1 VSLVIKIAFF
11 HQTLPLGADIYTT
24 KKISELAQ
32 SLFGVDE
39 SILAEALLNSPNARG
54 YIIGA
59 ISELMLKRELE
70 ASGLKVLRIKE
81 KWEGPKIH
89 HGDFYISKDG
99 VSWFVVESKGLK
111 SNSEKWAGTSG
122 KSYYEKLQTSK
133 RDGPESQWFHSL
145 PQTSKDEI
153 KAEVKQEEFRLCQTH
168 MPSGKA
174 TNEKRIN
181 GRSQASPRFDEFHLL
196 AVDMFSK
203 TGRHEFV
210 YAVSDSLSRSKK
222 DNNHLLQNYFITLVL
237 PSTLRPVLPL
247 AKPWSD
253 DVAAL
258 VDQLKKPVLEIEM
271 QVDERAPGGRA
282 EGVISF

>member
-1 VSLVIKIAFF
+1 MG
-11 HQTLPLGADIYTT
+11 TDISAETRM
-24 KKISELAQ
+24 SELSQA
-32 SLFGVDE
+32 LFGVDE
-39 SILAEALLNSPNARG
+39 PVLAEALLRSPNARG

-59 ISELMLKRELE
+59 ISELLLKRELE
-70 ASGLKVLRIKE
+70 KAGFEVLRIKE

-89 HGDFYISKDG
+89 HGDFYISRKGID
-99 VSWFVVESKGLK
+99 WFVVESKGLK

-122 KSYYEKLQTSK
+122 TSYYERLLNNK
-133 RDGPESQWFHSL
+133 RDGAEAQWFRDL
-145 PQTSKDEI
+145 PRESKDLIRLE
-153 KAEVKQEEFRLCQTH
+153 KMQSQFRLCQTH

-174 TNEKRIN
+174 TNTNKSN

-210 YAVSDSLSRSKK
+210 FAISDSLSRSTK
-222 DNNHLLQNYFITLVL
+222 DSNHLLQNYFITLVL

-247 AKPWSD
+247 AAPWSMD
-253 DVAAL
+253 LSAL
-258 VDQLKKPVLEIEM
+258 FDQLKSPVLGQLM
-271 QVDERAPGGRA
+271 QIDERELGGRA

>member
-1 VSLVIKIAFF
+1 MG
-11 HQTLPLGADIYTT
+11 TDINPDIR
-24 KKISELAQ
+24 ISELSQ

-39 SILAEALLNSPNARG
+39 SIVAEALLHSPNARG

-59 ISELMLKRELE
+59 ISELLLKRELE
-70 ASGLKVLRIKE
+70 MAGFEVLRIKE

-89 HGDFYISKDG
+89 HGDFYISRNGID
-99 VSWFVVESKGLK
+99 WFVVESKGLK

-122 KSYYEKLQTSK
+122 KSYYEKLLNNK
-133 RDGPESQWFHSL
+133 RDGAEAQWFRSL
-145 PQTSKDEI
+145 PGPSKDLIRLED
-153 KAEVKQEEFRLCQTH
+153 KQSEFRLCQTH

-174 TNEKRIN
+174 TNTNKAN

-210 YAVSDSLSRSKK
+210 FAVSDSLSRSSK
-222 DNNHLLQNYFITLVL
+222 DSNHLLQNYFITLVL

-247 AKPWSD
+247 ATPWSTD
-253 DVAAL
+253 LLAL
-258 VDQLKKPVLEIEM
+258 VDQLKSPVISNQM
-271 QVDERAPGGRA
+271 QIDEREPGGRA